1 MSAVRNEEC
10 VKETSENVTPSSN
23 GVASRKLTQKQK
35 NIHKLLFKLIGQ
47 LTDASNAD
55 QNEDPF
61 CQLKF
66 VKTGFNRNKDVL
78 CLCGKD
84 AGSIHWIFRHP
95 RCNIKINICRKCVF
109 AIRDVVGPDTAQLIE
124 LTLRVHLHGAS
135 VVYEGQDSAQLKF
148 KIQIRKA
155 LWVQNLV
162 KHQVGPRMDVSSN
175 GSIVILYVGIKSG
188 KEHG

>member
-1 MSAVRNEEC
+1 M
-10 VKETSENVTPSSN
+10 
-23 GVASRKLTQKQK
+23 
-35 NIHKLLFKLIGQ
+35 
-47 LTDASNAD
+47 
-55 QNEDPF
+55 
-61 CQLKF
+61 
-66 VKTGFNRNKDVL
+66 
-78 CLCGKD
+78 
-84 AGSIHWIFRHP
+84 
-95 RCNIKINICRKCVF
+95 
-109 AIRDVVGPDTAQLIE
+109 GPDTAQLIE

-188 KEHG
+188 KEHGWSPQVNCLCSLLAIKCVIFKSNR